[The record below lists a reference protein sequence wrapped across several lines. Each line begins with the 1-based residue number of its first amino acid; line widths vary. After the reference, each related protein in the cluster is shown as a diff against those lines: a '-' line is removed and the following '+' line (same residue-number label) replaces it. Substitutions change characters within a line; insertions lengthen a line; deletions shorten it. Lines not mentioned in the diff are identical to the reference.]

1 VKAKSLSFVLLIALA
16 LGVTGCKTSAKSE
29 ATAQS
34 TQPQNVSPPV
44 TANDDNSK
52 SQNANAPQENK
63 TDPVSFTANPDPP
76 PPPPSSKGLT
86 REVMKNVD
94 FHPNDLLVYRIRTI
108 RGSLLRRYKSTPPVF
123 DDKRS
128 FILKIDSAVIGV
140 RMDTL
145 ANLMNS
151 YVFAYP
157 GAPLKTFHFKIEG
170 NQLKVSGTVHKL
182 LDLPFEITGNLS
194 VIPDGKIRVH
204 PTSIKTGGLPVKGFL
219 HLFGV
224 ELDDVIKAR
233 EARGLKLD
241 DNDLILDP
249 EHMTPPPMIR
259 GKVTA
264 VQIVGDEVILVFGG
278 SKTLSE
284 VEVARLANSRSGG
297 NYLYYRGG
305 MLRFGKLTMTNAD
318 LKIIDA
324 NPKDPFDFSI
334 DHYNQQLVAGYSKA
348 TPRYG
353 LVAHIPDYYRIRK
366 TSPTEKSGE
375 LTSKPSVESRG
386 SHSVDRTDSKSS
398 VESRGSSGSNQT
410 QSQEPKPKKKKGL
423 FARLLLLGRK

>member
-1 VKAKSLSFVLLIALA
+1 MQSKSLSFVLSIALT
-16 LGVTGCKTSAKSE
+16 LGVIGCKTSAKNG
-29 ATAQS
+29 ATGQS
-34 TQPQNVSPPV
+34 TPPHSARPV

-52 SQNANAPQENK
+52 SQNATEVHEKEQKENK
-63 TDPVSFTANPDPP
+63 TVPVSYPANSELP

-94 FHPNDLLVYRIRTI
+94 FHPDDFLIYRIRTI

-123 DDKRS
+123 DDKQS
-128 FILKIDSAVIGV
+128 FILKIDSAVIGA

-145 ANLMNS
+145 ANLMNI

-157 GAPLKTFHFKIEG
+157 GAPLKNFHFNIEG
-170 NQLKVSGTVHKL
+170 NQLKATGTVHKL
-182 LDLPFEITGNLS
+182 MDLPFEIKGNLS
-194 VIPDGKIRVH
+194 ATPDGKIRIH
-204 PTSIKTGGLPVKGFL
+204 PTTIKTGGLPVKGFL

-224 ELDDVIKAR
+224 ELDDIIKAT
-233 EARGLKLD
+233 EARGLKMD

-249 EHMTPPPMIR
+249 ERMGPPPMIR

-264 VQIVGDEVILVFGG
+264 VQVVGDEVILIFGG
-278 SKTLSE
+278 SKILSE
-284 VEVARLANSRSGG
+284 SEITRLANSRSGG

-305 MLRFGKLTMTNAD
+305 MVRFGKLTMTNAD

-348 TPRYG
+348 TPRFG
-353 LVAHIPDYYRIRK
+353 LIAHIPDYYKIRK
-366 TSPTEKSGE
+366 TSPTED
-375 LTSKPSVESRG
+375 L
-386 SHSVDRTDSKSS
+386 
-398 VESRGSSGSNQT
+398 
-410 QSQEPKPKKKKGL
+410 
-423 FARLLLLGRK
+423 AR